1 MSSVA
6 TEPRPQTRRA
16 LARETRQE
24 GIRFLFGLVALMWV
38 VQVIN
43 SLDSYR
49 LDQDGIR
56 PRNVDHLWGILTAPF
71 LHASWWHLISNTIP
85 LVFMGLIIALRGAAR
100 LALVTLIVVVV
111 GGLGTWLAAPSH
123 SASGQSLT
131 TVGASGVVF
140 GYAAYL
146 LARGFFDRSLRQLLV
161 GAAVLVLWGGVLL
174 VSLLPEPGVSWQGH
188 LFGAVGGVVAA
199 WWLSERRAGR
209 GSGVARRQG
218 ARAVAK

>member
-1 MSSVA
+1 
-6 TEPRPQTRRA
+6 
-16 LARETRQE
+16 
-24 GIRFLFGLVALMWV
+24 VALMWV

-56 PRNVDHLWGILTAPF
+56 PRSVDHLWGILTAPF
-71 LHASWWHLISNTIP
+71 LHASWGHLISNTIP
-85 LVFMGLIIALRGAAR
+85 LVFLGLIIALRGATR

-111 GGLGTWLAAPSH
+111 GGLGTWLAVPSH
-123 SASGQSLT
+123 DAAGHPEIV
-131 TVGASGVVF
+131 VGASGVVF

-199 WWLSERRAGR
+199 WWLSERRVR
-209 GSGVARRQG
+209 GDSGTRRRQG
-218 ARAVAK
+218 ARALAK